1 MPTYKIHQSPPLHGS
16 VRLGGAKNVSYKLM
30 IASLLGETESRI
42 LNFSHISD
50 VELVRDAINSLGAR
64 AYNAGERTMFVQ
76 PAGLSSPT
84 LHEQYGKGSRASTMF
99 LPVLLHKFGRG
110 QVPLPGGDRIG
121 KRPVDRHMSAL
132 EALGVKFI
140 QHSDSLE
147 AVAENGLIGCKYR
160 FEKSTHTGT
169 ETFLMAAA
177 VAKGRTVVEN
187 AALEPEIDDLIH
199 FLNNMGAKI
208 HRRPERVIEIEGVEH
223 LHGAIH
229 KIMSDQNEA
238 VSYGIAALVTK
249 GDIIVEGARQAHMQ
263 AFLDKIAAM
272 GAGYEIGEYGIR
284 FYYKGPL
291 RATDV
296 VTKIHPGFKTDWQP
310 VWSVLL
316 TQAQGSSVIHETVTS
331 SRFQYAEALRQM
343 GANIETFNPEVSD
356 PAATYDFN
364 LDELGQGD
372 GHAMRVIGP
381 TPLKPITY
389 TVSDLRAGATIMLAG
404 LIANGTSTLIDTERH
419 VERGYEAITQRLRSM
434 GAQIDRMDDPA
445 ENANATGQESK

>member
-50 VELVRDAINSLGAR
+50 VDLVRDAINSLGAR

-76 PAGLSSPT
+76 PQSLSSST
-84 LHEQYGKGSRASTMF
+84 LEDKFGSGSRASTMF

-110 QVPLPGGDRIG
+110 QVPMPGGDRIG
-121 KRPVDRHMSAL
+121 KRPLDRHMSAL

-140 QHSDSLE
+140 QHENALE
-147 AVAENGLIGCKYR
+147 AIAENGLRGANYR
-160 FEKSTHTGT
+160 FAKSTHTGT

-177 VAKGRTVVEN
+177 VAQGRTILEN
-187 AALEPEIDDLIH
+187 AALEPEIDDLIQ

-208 HRRPERVIEIEGVEH
+208 QRRPDRVIEIMGVEK

-263 AFLDKIAAM
+263 AFLDAISAM
-272 GAGYEIGEYGIR
+272 GAGYEIGSYGIR
-284 FYYKGPL
+284 FYYKKPL
-291 RATDV
+291 KAADII
-296 VTKIHPGFKTDWQP
+296 TKTHPGFKTDWQP

-316 TQAQGSSVIHETVTS
+316 TQAEGASVIHETVTAK
-331 SRFQYAEALRQM
+331 RFQYANALREM
-343 GANIETFNPEVSD
+343 GANIELFNPEVSD

-364 LDELGQGD
+364 LDELGSGD
-372 GHAMRVIGP
+372 GHAMRVTGP

-389 TVSDLRAGATIMLAG
+389 TVPDLRAGATIMLAG

-434 GAQIDRMDDPA
+434 GAQIDRIDDEPVGDA
-445 ENANATGQESK
+445 Q